1 MTGVGL
7 PLVVA
12 SRRALAFAPPRIL
25 DPVLALIEQIDRRR
39 RGIRPIR
46 PGAVL
51 GLELR
56 HHRRAPIP
64 LRDGTVISPGDLVGL
79 IHFDN
84 ARLRDLTSSGSLLP
98 AWRQGRGD
106 LAALARWAARQPPGH
121 RPVAFFGE
129 GLHGAVAARVGFE
142 VRPRPRTWYT
152 RLQDW
157 YFRGLLARW
166 SRLGRARLA
175 VGRGEFHAAEYW
187 LSAARLTELHGRRLG
202 ARRAS
207 G

>member
-1 MTGVGL
+1 MRRALGGIAAMTGVGL
-7 PLVVA
+7 PLVGA

-56 HHRRAPIP
+56 HPRRAPLP

-98 AWRQGRGD
+98 AWR
-106 LAALARWAARQPPGH
+106 PG
-121 RPVAFFGE
+121 
-129 GLHGAVAARVGFE
+129 
-142 VRPRPRTWYT
+142 
-152 RLQDW
+152 
-157 YFRGLLARW
+157 
-166 SRLGRARLA
+166 
-175 VGRGEFHAAEYW
+175 
-187 LSAARLTELHGRRLG
+187 
-202 ARRAS
+202 
-207 G
+207 

>member
-56 HHRRAPIP
+56 RHRRAPIP

-98 AWRQGRGD
+98 AWQQGRGD
-106 LAALARWAARQPPGH
+106 LPALARWAARQPPGH

-166 SRLGRARLA
+166 SRLGRARLT
-175 VGRGEFHAAEYW
+175 VGRGDFHAAEYW
-187 LSAARLTELHGRRLG
+187 LSAARLAELHGRRPG
-202 ARRAS
+202 ARS
-207 G
+207 